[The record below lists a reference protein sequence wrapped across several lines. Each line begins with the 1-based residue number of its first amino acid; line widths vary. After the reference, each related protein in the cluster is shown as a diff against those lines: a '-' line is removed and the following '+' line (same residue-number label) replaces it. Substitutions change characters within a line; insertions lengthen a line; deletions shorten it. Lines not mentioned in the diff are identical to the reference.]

1 MKPVVAMLAVA
12 LIAVATGA
20 GTAPM
25 GSSKESRSGAH
36 ARKPAESKRAVVA
49 ANPESKEVGRVVKS
63 DAEWKEALSP
73 EQYRVLRRKGTEPA
87 FTGKYWNQHGAG
99 VYRCAGCAL
108 ELFSSEN
115 KFDSGTGWSSYW
127 QPIAPSHV
135 KVDRDVSFGMVRD
148 EVVCARCGGHLG
160 HVFDDGPPPTGLR
173 YCINSAALQFE
184 ERK

>member
-1 MKPVVAMLAVA
+1 
-12 LIAVATGA
+12 
-20 GTAPM
+20 
-25 GSSKESRSGAH
+25 
-36 ARKPAESKRAVVA
+36 VA
-49 ANPESKEVGRVVKS
+49 AGWGALAKPGASSAGGAREAAKPPTSGLLRIYSAERKGYVMTEKVVKTEA
-63 DAEWKEALSP
+63 DWKK
-73 EQYRVLRRKGTEPA
+73 VLTPDQFYVTRKKGTEPA

-115 KFDSGTGWSSYW
+115 KFDSGTGWPSYW